1 MATLR
6 PRDARDICHA
16 DPAVLSGTPVFRGT
30 RVPVASLF
38 DYLAGGDSL
47 EDFLT
52 QFPGVDRAQAEG
64 ALQLGCAAVLALAR
78 SPGPHPA
85 PPPP

>member
-1 MATLR
+1 MARLLR
-6 PRDARDICHA
+6 
-16 DPAVLSGTPVFRGT
+16 DPALLSGTPVFRGT

-38 DYLAGGDSL
+38 EYLAGGDSL

-78 SPGPHPA
+78 APDPRPA

>member
-1 MATLR
+1 MTSPHDIHQRDPTL
-6 PRDARDICHA
+6 
-16 DPAVLSGTPVFRGT
+16 LSGTPVFRGT

-38 DYLAGGDSL
+38 EYLAGGDSL

-78 SPGPHPA
+78 SPDPRPA